1 MESEEFFIM
10 ISEMDYL
17 CRIGDREAIEWRREV
32 VRQQNPNLDE
42 ELEKFRQRS
51 GMTVY
56 KPFDMTPILK
66 KQEQERKAEKLA
78 KRMKKN
84 RKTALPIYEFCVN
97 TAVEFYC
104 KKVDFD
110 MLTSFVDVESYNYS
124 RGCKHIY
131 CQNKYKNTFYQVCFY
146 TQNSSPNLLRPEEN
160 KKNIQSFDIIKTISF
175 RKKLDYYITKN
186 SFIRNIRKSEYLFSL
201 DNIVIDV
208 DNHSED
214 MTVEQITEEVN
225 KLIKCLD
232 NEKKFLKYS
241 VVRTG
246 RGVHIWVRLES
257 FSARTST
264 LQRLYVTFCEKLCDV
279 VERVIQDNNIN
290 LELDRGASTDMVR
303 VVRLPYTYNTKAKK
317 KDGKSYKVKYDE
329 HTAQKYS
336 LDDLC
341 KFFKI
346 KKAEPKVELK
356 KDEVSK
362 KSKPFAQ
369 NKDEKS
375 YVGLHYKRISFF
387 ERLAKNTPIGEGRR
401 NWIMYFYYISC
412 RKIYSADKSKELAT
426 RLNNA
431 FADPLKQTELKAN
444 FRSIDKKI
452 ESGITF
458 NPSNERIFEEI
469 KATEREIALYN
480 VPTANELK
488 RQEQRQQAREK
499 KQERNQEIR
508 KLSKQGLSVDEIAK
522 QVNCSKSTVCK
533 YSEYKKSVDTQ
544 KILKL
549 YEKGLKQKDIA
560 KKLNCSEGMVSE
572 VLKPYKQDK
581 NTVVIKLFEQG
592 LRQCDIIKQTGY
604 SKNTINKILK
614 EYKNVM
620 VK

>member
-1 MESEEFFIM
+1 MA
-10 ISEMDYL
+10 YL
-17 CRIGDREAIEWRREV
+17 CSIGDREAIKWRRELA
-32 VRQQNPNLDE
+32 REQNPNLDE
-42 ELEKFRQRS
+42 ELKKLGVIECKL
-51 GMTVY
+51 
-56 KPFDMTPILK
+56 FDMTPILK
-66 KQEQERKAEKLA
+66 KQEQKRKAKKLA
-78 KRMKKN
+78 KRMEKN
-84 RKTALPIYEFCVN
+84 RKTALPIYDFCVN

-104 KKVDFD
+104 KKLNFD
-110 MLTSFVDVESYNYS
+110 MLTGFVDVESYNYS

-131 CQNKYKNTFYQVCFY
+131 CQNKYKNTFNQVCFY
-146 TQNSSPNLLRPEEN
+146 TQNFSPNLLNLEEN
-160 KKNIQSFDIIKTISF
+160 KKNIQSFDIIKIISF

-186 SFIRNIRKSEYLFSL
+186 SFIRNIRKSEYLFSF

-225 KLIKCLD
+225 KLVKCLD
-232 NEKKFLKYS
+232 NTKDFLKYS

-246 RGVHIWVRLES
+246 RGVQMWIRLES

-290 LELDRGASTDMVR
+290 LELDRGASTDMMR

-341 KFFKI
+341 KFFKL

-356 KDEVSK
+356 KAEVSK

-387 ERLAKNTPIGEGRR
+387 ERLAKNTPIGEGRC

-458 NPSNERIFEEI
+458 NPSNEHIFEEI
-469 KATEREIALYN
+469 KATESEIALYN
-480 VPTANELK
+480 VPTENELK
-488 RQEQRQQAREK
+488 RQEQRKQAREK
-499 KQERNQEIR
+499 KQEHNQEIR
-508 KLSKQGLSVDEIAK
+508 KLSKRNVSADEIANQVGCCKDTVYKYADK
-522 QVNCSKSTVCK
+522 QSLD
-533 YSEYKKSVDTQ
+533 KK
-544 KILKL
+544 IIKL

-560 KKLNCSEGMVSE
+560 KKLNCSEGTVSE

-581 NTVVIKLFEQG
+581 NTVVINLFEQSFK
-592 LRQCDIIKQTGY
+592 QCDIIKQTGY
-604 SKNTINKILK
+604 SKNTVSKILK
-614 EYKNVM
+614 EYKNVT
-620 VK
+620 VR